1 MKPAGNIKPTNLTL
15 LDPRT
20 LVPGVFKPITSADA
34 FEGMTQNLNDEG
46 LYSIDI
52 FGKMGSK
59 ERDRTEAVI
68 DVKLPIFNPTYL
80 KALVAVKSLYQ
91 GILRGAEYAVFDEE
105 KGDFIKSN
113 ILEGETGFSY
123 FVKVLNRLIFT
134 RTESYKRGQ
143 RVTLLEQFRDI
154 ALTDKVLVIPAGLR
168 DIQFQLDGS
177 HSEPEITELYKAL
190 IFRTRVILGGR
201 DDVNN
206 PLYDNVRWGIQ
217 NAFNDID
224 QYLFDLLQGK
234 GGALQKR
241 MSTRGVVGGT
251 RNVIT
256 ARKVSRKKLKTKNLV
271 NPNTVDMG
279 LYQALLNYQYV
290 CAHAVMTEYLP
301 NVFTIGNQSAKL
313 VNKKTLEFEYH
324 EVPPQVVE
332 KWTTFTG
339 VNKLFNGFSDPSI
352 RSKEIVIDFR
362 YLALVYDDGQDVCV
376 LFDISDLPEGK
387 DRKFVKPITYMEFF
401 YLSCYEAISQQMTQQ
416 TRYPII
422 GIGSIFP
429 AAVNLLTVEGA
440 ESRVVRNVH
449 DWSEKGVCHHYPHRQ
464 AEYDY
469 FDAMSVDPSRE
480 AGLDSDH
487 DGDQLNSNSVC
498 AEDSK
503 EQVHELFGKRSYYIS
518 GTGRF
523 LYDPFNEPIQFL
535 FKSAT
540 SGLEE

>member
-1 MKPAGNIKPTNLTL
+1 MKPTNLTL

-20 LVPGVFKPITSADA
+20 IVPGVFKPITSTDA
-34 FEGMTQNLNDEG
+34 FEGMTQNLNDDG
-46 LYSIDI
+46 LYSVEI
-52 FGKMGSK
+52 FGKLGSK
-59 ERDRTEAVI
+59 ERDKTEAYI

-80 KALVAVKSLYQ
+80 KSLVLVKSLYQ
-91 GILRGAEYAVFDEE
+91 GILRGAEYAVWDEE

-123 FVKVLNRLIFT
+123 FVKVLNKLIFT

-168 DIQFQLDGS
+168 DVQFQPNGS
-177 HSEPEITELYKAL
+177 HSEPEITDLYRAL
-190 IFRTRVILGGR
+190 IFRTRVVLGGK
-201 DDVNN
+201 DDAEN
-206 PLYDNVRWGIQ
+206 PLYDTVRWGIQ

-234 GGALQKR
+234 GGVLQRR
-241 MSTRGVVGGT
+241 MSTRGVIGGT

-256 ARKVSRKKLKTKNLV
+256 ARKVSRRKLKTPNLV
-271 NPNTVDMG
+271 NPNSVDMG
-279 LYQALLNYQYV
+279 LYQALLNYQHV
-290 CAHAVMTEYLP
+290 CAHAIMTEYL
-301 NVFTIGNQSAKL
+301 NAVFTVGSQTAKL
-313 VNKKTLEFEYH
+313 VNRKTLEYEYH
-324 EVPPQVVE
+324 EIQPAVVE

-339 VNKLFNGFSDPSI
+339 INKLFNGFGDPSI
-352 RSKEIVIDFR
+352 RSKEIVIDYR
-362 YLALVYDDGQDVCV
+362 YLALVYDDGDDVCI
-376 LFDISDLPEGK
+376 LNDINDLPDGK
-387 DRKFVKPITYMEFF
+387 DKAFVKPITYMELF
-401 YLSCYEAISQQMTQQ
+401 YLSCYEAITNQLTQQ

-429 AAVNLLTVEGA
+429 ASVNLLTIEGA
-440 ESRVVRNVH
+440 SPRVVRNVH
-449 DWSEKGVCHHYPHRQ
+449 DWSERSVCHAYPHRLEQ
-464 AEYDY
+464 YDY
-469 FDAMSVDPSRE
+469 FDAMSVDPTRE

-518 GTGRF
+518 GTGRL
-523 LYDPFNEPIQFL
+523 LYDPFNEPIQFM

-540 SGLEE
+540 SGLEG

>member
-1 MKPAGNIKPTNLTL
+1 MKPTNLTL

-20 LVPGVFKPITSADA
+20 IVPGVFKPITSTDA
-34 FEGMTQNLNDEG
+34 FEGMTQNLNDDG
-46 LYSIDI
+46 LYSIEI
-52 FGKMGSK
+52 FGKVGSK
-59 ERDRTEAVI
+59 ERDKTEAYI

-80 KALVAVKSLYQ
+80 KALILVKALYQ

-113 ILEGETGFSY
+113 ILEGESGFSF
-123 FVKVLNRLIFT
+123 FVRKLKEIVFST
-134 RTESYKRGQ
+134 TASYKRGQ
-143 RVTLLEQFRDI
+143 RVKLLIDFRDI
-154 ALTDKVLVIPAGLR
+154 AMTDKVLVIPAGLR
-168 DIQFQLDGS
+168 DIQFGANGAPT
-177 HSEPEITELYKAL
+177 EPEITELYRAL
-190 IFRTRVILGGR
+190 IFRTRVILGGKG
-201 DDVNN
+201 DSEN
-206 PLYDNVRWGIQ
+206 PLYDSVRWGVQ
-217 NAFNDID
+217 TAFNDID

-234 GGALQKR
+234 GGILQRR

-256 ARKVSRKKLKTKNLV
+256 ARKVSRKNLKAPMLV
-271 NPNTVDMG
+271 SPNSVDMG
-279 LYQALLNYQYV
+279 LFQGLLNYQYV
-290 CAHAVMTEYLP
+290 CAHGVMNEYLT

-313 VNKKTLEFEYH
+313 VNKKTLEFEYV
-324 EVPPQVVE
+324 EVAPAIVD

-339 VNKLFNGFSDPSI
+339 INKLFNGFADASI
-352 RSKEIVIDFR
+352 RNKEIVIDHRF
-362 YLALVYDDGQDVCV
+362 LMLVYDDGTDVCV
-376 LFDISDLPEGK
+376 LHDINDLPEGK
-387 DRKFVKPITYMEFF
+387 DKKFVKPITYMEFF
-401 YLSCYEAISQQMTQQ
+401 YLSCYKAIGDQVSQQ

-429 AAVNLLTVEGA
+429 AAVNLITTEGA
-440 ESRVVRNVH
+440 GSRTIRDPY
-449 DWSEKGVCHHYPHRQ
+449 DWSERDVCHSYPSRRDKQ
-464 AEYDY
+464 DF

-503 EQVHELFGKRSYYIS
+503 EQVKELFGKRSYYIS

-523 LYDPFNEPIQFL
+523 LYDPINEPIQFM

-540 SGLEE
+540 SGLEGLEQ